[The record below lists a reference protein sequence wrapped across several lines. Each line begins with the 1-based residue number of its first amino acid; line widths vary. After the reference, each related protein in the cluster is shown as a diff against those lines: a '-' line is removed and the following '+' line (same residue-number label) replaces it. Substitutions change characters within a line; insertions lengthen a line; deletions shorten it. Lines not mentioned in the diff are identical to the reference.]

1 MEIKNIILT
10 NKPDGRLN
18 NARLNLTKDMV
29 DFLKLSP
36 DNKEIQLEYKDKT
49 IFLFPATK
57 PIQEESKK
65 NNGEYLLYWKTIIKA
80 TYEKGKNN
88 FKILIPLPIIK
99 NMNITAKNKNVIVE
113 LLKDKIKIVT
123 VEESKEDNTM
133 QQEKTAKVYM
143 VSVKKGGSAKSFTA
157 DNIAHGWTILNK
169 DKKALVLSSDTQ
181 NDHMFNLM
189 TIDEIEKK
197 SNKNVTRNNLGK
209 ITIKRG
215 LKKLVLDNGF
225 DEKDIDDNVLKD
237 FIINAR
243 PNLDVIPLEKDI
255 FKLQTDKDF
264 REYKDYIVKF
274 PKVINK
280 LKKKY
285 DLIIIDGIPVSDIDQ
300 FYANVAD
307 KFIIPIIPD
316 EATIRGAINMIASVG
331 ADKVHA
337 ILISKYRNTTSKNE
351 FLEVLDN
358 LIKKTK
364 IIYPTPVKELS
375 QIEQLVKNK
384 KTLFESRS
392 KYLKEAQTSFLKIIS
407 KM

>member
-10 NKPDGRLN
+10 NKPNGKLN
-18 NARLNLTKDMV
+18 NARLNLTRNMV
-29 DFLKLSP
+29 DFLRLSP
-36 DNKEIQLEYKDKT
+36 DDKELQLEYKDNT
-49 IFLFPATK
+49 IFLSPSIET
-57 PIQEESKK
+57 IQEETKK
-65 NNGEYLLYWKTIIKA
+65 NNGEHLLYWKTTIRA

-99 NMNITAKNKNVIVE
+99 NMNISTKNKNVLVE

-123 VEESKEDNTM
+123 IEESKEGNIM
-133 QQEKTAKVYM
+133 QQEKIAKVYM

-169 DKKALVLSSDTQ
+169 DKKVLILSSDTQ

-189 TIDEIEKK
+189 TIDEIEEK
-197 SNKNVTRNNLGK
+197 SNKNVTRNSIGK
-209 ITIKRG
+209 IIIKKG

-225 DEKDIDDNVLKD
+225 DEKDIDDNILKD
-237 FIINAR
+237 FIITAR

-255 FKLQTDKDF
+255 FKLLTDKDF
-264 REYKDYIVKF
+264 KEYKDYIVKF

-300 FYANVAD
+300 FYANIAD

-316 EATIRGAINMIASVG
+316 EATIRGAVNMIASVG
-331 ADKVHA
+331 ADKIHA
-337 ILISKYRNTTSKNE
+337 ILISKYRNTASKNE
-351 FLEVLDN
+351 YLAILDN

-364 IIYPTPVKELS
+364 IIYPAPVKELS
-375 QIEQLVKNK
+375 QIEQLLKNK